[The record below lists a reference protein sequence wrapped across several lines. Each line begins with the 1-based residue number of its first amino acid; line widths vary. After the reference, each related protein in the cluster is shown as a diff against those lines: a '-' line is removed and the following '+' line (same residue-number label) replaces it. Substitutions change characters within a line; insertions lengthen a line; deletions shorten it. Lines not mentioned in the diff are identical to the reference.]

1 MNPLLIAAI
10 ATGVS
15 NLIGGVAKKKQANA
29 QQDLEQKQYND
40 QVATYYAEQAQE
52 EDRRQERIRLVT
64 AFAKANG
71 LDPALTPAVM
81 ATVPRRREAV
91 APPPY
96 RKGGTPGF
104 GWDMAANLVSDGAA
118 IYGAAKAPV
127 KKKVNL
133 LGLNPSSIAS
143 GAGGFGSFGSFGQ
156 SNSILPSPSIFTQPI
171 TFPRP

>member
-15 NLIGGVAKKKQANA
+15 NLFGGVAKKKQANA

-71 LDPALTPAVM
+71 LDSALTPEVM
-81 ATVPRRREAV
+81 ATLQKRREAV

-118 IYGAAKAPV
+118 IYGAAKAP
-127 KKKVNL
+127 KAPARKPGGL
-133 LGLNPSSIAS
+133 LSLNPSTIAS
-143 GAGGFGSFGSFGQ
+143 NAGGFGSTNSFFQRPSFYTTPSFGG
-156 SNSILPSPSIFTQPI
+156 
-171 TFPRP
+171 